1 MTTRQENNNKKGVV
15 NSLYR
20 LLPLLFMLA
29 VSPDSE
35 KKLESL
41 NSFIVA
47 TKDTVQSIRN
57 GLDTFHAA
65 MMPFMTGQG
74 MNKTSYPSPDP
85 EQKQD
90 DVPEQKEE
98 NYSGA

>member
-1 MTTRQENNNKKGVV
+1 MTIKQDNNLKKGVV

-29 VSPDSE
+29 VSPESE

-41 NSFIVA
+41 NSFIMA

-57 GLDTFHAA
+57 GIDTFHAA
-65 MMPFMTGQG
+65 MTPFMTGQG
-74 MNKTSYPSPDP
+74 MNKTNSPSP
-85 EQKQD
+85 EQKQGEMQ
-90 DVPEQKEE
+90 EQKEE
-98 NYSGA
+98 DYSGV

>member
-1 MTTRQENNNKKGVV
+1 
-15 NSLYR
+15 
-20 LLPLLFMLA
+20 MLA
-29 VSPDSE
+29 VSPESE

-57 GLDTFHAA
+57 GIDTFHAA

-74 MNKTSYPSPDP
+74 MNKTSSPPPGP

-90 DVPEQKEE
+90 EVPEQKEE
-98 NYSGA
+98 DYSGV